1 MKRKNGK
8 LSTLLLFLIFIGSI
22 LAIFYPFLSNWMFEH
37 RQEDQFEVYEREAKI
52 ADHAAE
58 FQEAQAYNQELA
70 SGKVELQDPFAE
82 TYSDADEARYDSLL
96 QLNHTDIMAYL
107 EIPVISVKIP
117 VYHGTETETLEK
129 GVGHLKATSLPVGG
143 ESTHTV
149 LTGHTGLSN
158 ARIFTD
164 LSRMEEGDFFFL
176 TVYDRKLAYQVDQI
190 KVVEPTDTSDLTIR
204 AGEDLC
210 TLVTCTPYG
219 INSHRLLVR
228 GMRTEYV
235 ENMEQEIIPLDSGE
249 TQWMVEYR
257 RSIVIAM
264 ITLAGILLLYGILDR
279 VFRRKKER
287 KKDG

>member
-8 LSTLLLFLIFIGSI
+8 LSTLLLLLIFIGSI

-37 RQEDQFEVYEREAKI
+37 RQEDQFEVYERESKI
-52 ADHAAE
+52 EDHTAE

-82 TYSDADEARYDSLL
+82 TYSDADEERYDNLL

-164 LSRMEEGDFFFL
+164 LTRMKEGDFFFL

-204 AGEDLC
+204 SGEDLC

-228 GMRTEYV
+228 GVRTEYV
-235 ENMEQEIIPLDSGE
+235 ENMEQKIIPLGSAE
-249 TQWMVEYR
+249 TQWMVQYR

-279 VFRRKKER
+279 VFRKKKER
-287 KKDG
+287 KKNG